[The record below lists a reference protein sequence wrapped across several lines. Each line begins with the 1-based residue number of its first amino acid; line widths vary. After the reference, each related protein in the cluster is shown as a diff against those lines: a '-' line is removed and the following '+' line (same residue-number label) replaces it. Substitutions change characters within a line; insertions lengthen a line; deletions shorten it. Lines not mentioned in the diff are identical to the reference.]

1 MICRLSLSALLSL
14 ILLVPT
20 TKAHAEDAN
29 TVFTRFK
36 AASGGVQ
43 WDSVHSL
50 DSTAGI
56 KEGGLSGEVRQ
67 LQDLLT
73 GRSSES
79 YQMGPIDGADGYD
92 GTHAWERDAGGEVA
106 VQATPKAIR
115 NARSQAWLNAYA
127 YWYPQRMPATYGKVE
142 THELDGKRFNVIKA
156 IPEGGDPVTLW
167 FAIDTGLLTRF
178 ELPGDNGG
186 VATTVVDDYR
196 KVDGVLLPFHFMN
209 DFTDAAGRTD
219 PRAHGD
225 IRVDRANVNAAVSD
239 RDFAVPVMVP
249 TAHIDDPSGTTRVP
263 FVLANN
269 HIYVDGAVDG
279 KPVRLMFDTGA
290 GNLLTSAAAKRLG
303 LTSKGKLVQGG
314 SGEKLTDKG
323 FARAKQVRVG
333 AATLAEPVFAVTDLG
348 DLPKV
353 EGVPLDGLVGYEMFR
368 RFGVTID
375 YAKKQLTLSDP
386 NKFTPPPGAVALTF
400 DLDGH
405 FLTIPATLD
414 GMPVRLIVDTGSRGS
429 LAMSAPFVRAHDL
442 ITKYDASPE
451 AVTGWGVNG
460 GSRGRP
466 ARFGTLHLGDRDIDG
481 IAGDL
486 SMGNKGA
493 FANPDWS
500 GNLGGGVLQRFTVA
514 FDFANKKIY
523 FAPNADI
530 GKSYGFDRSGLW
542 LLVDGDA
549 LKVVDVAKDS
559 AAEQAGMH
567 IADRISSID
576 GVAIATKSLS
586 DWREQLREL
595 PVDTRLTIRYQ
606 RDGKSIDATLTL
618 ADRIPAAVK
627 HIASKSTTDGNVSD
641 HGMDNQGE

>member
-14 ILLVPT
+14 IVMLPSTRL
-20 TKAHAEDAN
+20 HAEDAN
-29 TVFTRFK
+29 AVLARFK
-36 AASGGVQ
+36 AASGGAQ
-43 WDSVHSL
+43 WDSAHSL
-50 DSTAGI
+50 LSTRVFKG
-56 KEGGLSGEVRQ
+56 GGLSGEERQ
-67 LQDLLT
+67 LRDLLT
-73 GRSSES
+73 GRTSDRF
-79 YQMGPIDGADGYD
+79 QMGPVDGAYGYD
-92 GTHAWERDAGGEVA
+92 GAHFWERDAGGEVA
-106 VQATPKAIR
+106 VQDTPAAMR
-115 NARSQAWLNAYA
+115 RARSQAWLDAFA
-127 YWYPQRMPATYGKVE
+127 YWYPQRMTATYGIVE
-142 THELDGKRFNVIKA
+142 TRALDGKRFNVIKA
-156 IPEGGDPVTLW
+156 VPDGGDPVTLW
-167 FAIDTGLLTRF
+167 FSIDTGLLARVVQ
-178 ELPGDNGG
+178 PDGAGG
-186 VATTVVDDYR
+186 VATTALDDYR

-209 DFTDAAGRTD
+209 DVTDAAGRTD
-219 PRAHGD
+219 PRDHID
-225 IRVDRANVNAAVSD
+225 TRINRDNINVAMSD
-239 RDFAVPVMVP
+239 SDFAMPAMVP
-249 TAHIDDPSGTTRVP
+249 TAHINDASGTTRVP
-263 FVLANN
+263 FDLANN
-269 HIYVDGAVDG
+269 HIYLDGAVDG

-290 GNLLTSAAAKRLG
+290 GNLLSTEAAKRLG
-303 LTSKGKLVQGG
+303 LTSKGKLAAGG
-314 SGEKLTDKG
+314 SGEELTDTG

-333 AATLAEPVFAVTDLG
+333 AATLADPVFAVTDLG

-386 NKFTPPPGAVALTF
+386 KKFTPPQGAIALTF

-442 ITKYDASPE
+442 LKKYGASPE
-451 AVTGWGVNG
+451 AVTGWGTNG

-466 ARFGTLHLGDRDIDG
+466 ARFGTLRLGDRDIDG

-486 SMGNKGA
+486 LIGNKGA

-500 GNLGGGVLQRFTVA
+500 GNLGGGVLQRFTLA
-514 FDFANKKIY
+514 FDYANKKIY

-530 GKSYGFDRSGLW
+530 GKPYGFDRSGLW
-542 LLVDGDA
+542 LLVDGDS

-559 AAEQAGMH
+559 AAEHAGMH

-606 RDGKSIDATLTL
+606 RDGKSSDATLTL

-627 HIASKSTTDGNVSD
+627 HIASKSTTDGKR
-641 HGMDNQGE
+641 Q

>member
-1 MICRLSLSALLSL
+1 MLPSTRL
-14 ILLVPT
+14 
-20 TKAHAEDAN
+20 HAEDAN
-29 TVFTRFK
+29 AVIARSK
-36 AASGGVQ
+36 AASGGAQ

-50 DSTAGI
+50 DSTAETTG
-56 KEGGLSGEVRQ
+56 GGLSGEVHQ

-79 YQMGPIDGADGYD
+79 YQMGPVDGADGYD
-92 GTHAWERDAGGEVA
+92 GTQGWERDSGGEVA
-106 VQATPKAIR
+106 VQDTPGAIR
-115 NARSQAWLNAYA
+115 LARSQAWLNAYA
-127 YWYPQRMPATYGKVE
+127 YWYPQRMPATYGTVE
-142 THELDGKRFNVIKA
+142 TRELDGKRFNVIKA
-156 IPEGGDPVTLW
+156 MPEGGEPVTLW
-167 FAIDTGLLTRF
+167 FSVDTGLLARF
-178 ELPGDNGG
+178 AQPDGEGG
-186 VATTVVDDYR
+186 VQMTALDDYR

-209 DFTDAAGRTD
+209 DDTDAAGRTD
-219 PRAHGD
+219 PRSHQD
-225 IRVDRANVNAAVSD
+225 IRVDRANLNVAVSD
-239 RDFAVPVMVP
+239 SDFAVPVMVP
-249 TAHIDDPSGTTRVP
+249 TAHINDASGTTRVP
-263 FVLANN
+263 FDLANN
-269 HIYVDGAVDG
+269 HIYIDGAVDG

-303 LTSKGKLVQGG
+303 LTSKGKFAAGG
-314 SGEKLTDKG
+314 SGEELINQG

-333 AATLAEPVFAVTDLG
+333 AATLADPVFSVTDLG

-375 YAKKQLTLSDP
+375 YARKQLTLSDP
-386 NKFTPPPGAVALTF
+386 KKFTPPPGAIALTF
-400 DLDGH
+400 HLDGH

-429 LAMSAPFVRAHDL
+429 LAMTAPFVRAHDL
-442 ITKYDASPE
+442 TTKYGASPD
-451 AVTGWGVNG
+451 AVTGWGING

-466 ARFGTLHLGDRDIDG
+466 ARFGTLRLGDRDIDG

-486 SMGNKGA
+486 SIGNKGA

-500 GNLGGGVLQRFTVA
+500 GNLGGGVLQRFTLA
-514 FDFANKKIY
+514 FNYATKKIY

-530 GKSYGFDRSGLW
+530 GKPYGFDRSGLW
-542 LLVDGDA
+542 LLADGDA

-559 AAEQAGMH
+559 AAEHAGMH

-606 RDGKSIDATLTL
+606 RDGKSSDATLTL

-627 HIASKSTTDGNVSD
+627 HIASKSTTDGKR
-641 HGMDNQGE
+641 Q

>member
-14 ILLVPT
+14 FVMVPST
-20 TKAHAEDAN
+20 RLHAEDAN
-29 TVFTRFK
+29 AVIARSK
-36 AASGGVQ
+36 AASGGAQ

-50 DSTAGI
+50 LSTRVL
-56 KEGGLSGEVRQ
+56 KVGGLSGEERQ
-67 LQDLLT
+67 LLDLLT
-73 GRSSES
+73 GRSSDS
-79 YQMGPIDGADGYD
+79 YQMGPVDGADGYD
-92 GTHAWERDAGGEVA
+92 GTHAWDRDGGGEVA
-106 VQATPKAIR
+106 VQTTPEAIR
-115 NARSQAWLNAYA
+115 NARSQAWLDAYA
-127 YWYPQRMPATYGKVE
+127 YWYPKRMPATYGKVE
-142 THELDGKRFNVIKA
+142 TRELDGKRFNVIKA
-156 IPEGGDPVTLW
+156 MPDGGDPVTLW
-167 FAIDTGLLTRF
+167 FAIDTDLLARIVQS
-178 ELPGDNGG
+178 DGG
-186 VATTVVDDYR
+186 GGIETTVLDDYR
-196 KVDGVLLPFHFMN
+196 KVDGVLLPFHFVN
-209 DFTDAAGRTD
+209 DDTDAAGRTD
-219 PRAHGD
+219 PRNQQD
-225 IRVDRANVNAAVSD
+225 IRVDRANLNAAVSD
-239 RDFAVPVMVP
+239 SDFAVPAMVA
-249 TAHIDDPSGTTRVP
+249 TAHINDASGTTRVP
-263 FVLANN
+263 FDLANN

-290 GNLLTSAAAKRLG
+290 GNLLTPTAAKRLG
-303 LTSKGKLVQGG
+303 LTSKGKLAGGG
-314 SGEKLTDKG
+314 SGEQLTDVG
-323 FARAKQVRVG
+323 YARAKQVRIG
-333 AATLAEPVFAVTDLG
+333 AATLADPVFVVTDLG

-375 YAKKQLTLSDP
+375 YAKRQLTLSEP
-386 NKFTPPPGAVALTF
+386 KKFTPPPGATALTF

-405 FLTIPATLD
+405 HAAISATLD

-442 ITKYDASPE
+442 ITKYGASPE

-466 ARFGTLHLGDRDIDG
+466 ARFGTLRLGDRDIDG

-486 SMGNKGA
+486 FIGNKGA

-523 FAPNADI
+523 LAPNADI
-530 GKSYGFDRSGLW
+530 GKPYAFDRSGLW
-542 LLVDGDA
+542 LLADGDA

-559 AAEQAGMH
+559 AAEHAGMH

-606 RDGKSIDATLTL
+606 RDGKSSDATLTL

-627 HIASKSTTDGNVSD
+627 HIASKSTTDGKR
-641 HGMDNQGE
+641 Q